1 MGFVK
6 RHVLNAGIVRL
17 FAVALVVWWVLLLA
31 GCLSPAPACLA
42 CAQED
47 DAMASGTT
55 QLWVR
60 LDGDDSESA
69 ASGCG
74 DADATSASAVANE
87 LAGDATEMPAR
98 EPAQDVADNGRHA
111 HSTSAEHAPA
121 RTALAKTADHTSPGV
136 TIGLAI
142 AGALVLAASVARSR
156 RVLCACVTCCLL
168 TGLAVRPTHAGV
180 ARTSD
185 ASLESMR
192 MEGDAGDARTEEVSG
207 SVALVSF
214 DANGGVG
221 SMEADAVG
229 TLGDA
234 LLPACSFTRDGFAFA
249 GWDVRA
255 NHELVL
261 RLWSQAREGDKLRIG
276 DRACVSDGTLPCSVM
291 RDGAR
296 VGEARAR
303 LADLAQDGRV
313 GLVAA
318 WVPKEP
324 DSAGTAQ
331 AEDAP
336 TDAFKDEGANDGA
349 NDGAD
354 KVTDKN
360 AQKVDADPSKTE
372 AGSGASSSKGED
384 VDRSNATDRVA
395 DDIGAGASEVATSVV
410 GGQRAMRTVT
420 LLSAVEGQDDVAV
433 DVAEGEGRVPKC
445 PFAWDR
451 HAFVDWVVVGCD
463 QTHVVPGEQL
473 PAGDVTLRARWEKRG
488 PESLAE
494 GLDFSSCR
502 LIVGSQERPSFGT
515 VVSEHEGAWLLQFGD
530 AVDAAWAYADHVA
543 EVDFMA
549 PDIEIK
555 AAGAG
560 GEVSETLACPADA
573 AMDMATDPNAAP
585 PLLSAI
591 EAAAVPRA
599 PALPEAGPLGAEN
612 VGEDGPVADLACSS
626 VCASAYEG
634 TVGLVDT
641 GVNGY
646 ADNVVTRLSAID
658 SFAYDD
664 NGHGTSMVE
673 TMLAMEPQT
682 RVVSIRALDAT
693 GKGSAASVYAAIE
706 TAVQAGCKAVNLS
719 LCAPAV
725 EGNAAVEQAICDAH
739 AAGVMVVGAA
749 GNDGKNAKWYV
760 PGKVGDQAVIVGS
773 CDVEGKRNAS
783 SNFGDTVD
791 LYVPSAS
798 TSYAS
803 AKVAAWL
810 VAHAT
815 FGHELEALHSP
826 EAKDALG
833 YVTEVEQGSPDSPAT
848 PNDSSEFRTAWTHP
862 TIHFEHHWGNVGWA
876 TNSNNGKSYK
886 GHVYNTYGSDSND
899 STLNKWAGGNTAYW
913 ENSLQAIKI
922 SIKSGSSTSGS
933 ISYMGHVQTKGDTSW
948 VSNGA
953 ILGTTGQ
960 GLRLEA
966 WKVRLTGNIANQY
979 YVEYKGWTHVPSNT
993 SLDGMR
999 SGNSDGQQWCG
1010 LTGKNGIETS
1020 AALRICPRSFNQTV
1034 QVRYQNA
1041 NGTWGAYGNVI
1052 NAAYTTGSAVS
1063 WSRAQDA
1070 TYNAASISY
1079 TVTSANTKQ
1088 VSVARRSA
1096 TNTIQVRYQNADGT
1110 WGAYATV
1117 SSGNDL
1123 VGATRSWSRAQDA
1136 TYKAASASI
1145 TGTATAQTKKV
1156 DVARRTYT
1164 LKFDGNGATGGSAG
1178 SRTLYVGQQTVLP
1191 ASVFAYRG
1199 HTCVGWNTASN
1210 GTGAAYAL
1218 SAGAKDL
1225 ASADQTVT
1233 LYAQWRINSY
1243 RVAFDANA
1251 SDATGRMEEVSA
1263 TYDVPFSLSQNEFVR
1278 SLYTFNAWN
1287 TKADG
1292 SGTWIRDAQEVKN
1305 LTDQDGA
1312 CVMLYAQW
1320 NPKQMRVSV
1329 PAAIHFVAQDDGV
1342 MVGPD
1347 DGVARIVNQ
1356 GEVTM
1361 RLGEA
1366 RTELEDSTDFSV
1378 GFEVPD
1384 QPLAPG
1390 EAVGMSDVRGTAS
1403 VPVGQERQIGCIH
1416 WTFVLVT

>member
-6 RHVLNAGIVRL
+6 RHVLNGGIVRL
-17 FAVALVVWWVLLLA
+17 CAVALVVWWVLLLA
-31 GCLSPAPACLA
+31 GCLSPAPARLA

-47 DAMASGTT
+47 EAMASGTT

-60 LDGDDSESA
+60 LDGDG
-69 ASGCG
+69 SGRG
-74 DADATSASAVANE
+74 DADASSASQVTSKQVK
-87 LAGDATEMPAR
+87 DADEAQAR
-98 EPAQDVADNGRHA
+98 ESTQNVGDKGLHA
-111 HSTSAEHAPA
+111 RSAFAGHAPTRA
-121 RTALAKTADHTSPGV
+121 ALAKTADRTSPGV
-136 TIGLAI
+136 TIGLAV
-142 AGALVLAASVARSR
+142 AGALVLAANAARWHHAARLR
-156 RVLCACVTCCLL
+156 RVLCACVTCCLVM
-168 TGLAVRPTHAGV
+168 GLAVGPTHAGV

-192 MEGDAGDARTEEVSG
+192 MEGGGGDARTEEASG
-207 SVALVSF
+207 SVALISF
-214 DANGGVG
+214 DANGGAG
-221 SMEADAVG
+221 SMETVSVW
-229 TLGDA
+229 TLGDV
-234 LLPACSFTRDGFAFA
+234 LLPACSFARDGFVFA

-255 NHELVL
+255 NRELVL
-261 RLWSQAREGDKLRIG
+261 RLWPQARDGDTLRVG
-276 DRACVSDGTLPCSVM
+276 DRASVGNGTLTCSVM
-291 RDGAR
+291 RDGER

-303 LADLAQDGRV
+303 LVDLAQDGKV
-313 GLVAA
+313 ELVAA

-324 DSAGTAQ
+324 GSARPTQPG
-331 AEDAP
+331 DASRG
-336 TDAFKDEGANDGA
+336 AFEDEGANGV
-349 NDGAD
+349 AD
-354 KVTDKN
+354 KATDK
-360 AQKVDADPSKTE
+360 ADVDPSETE
-372 AGSGASSSKGED
+372 VGSADESSKGEGAD
-384 VDRSNATDRVA
+384 DSNAAARVA
-395 DDIGAGASEVATSVV
+395 EDIGVAVSEVTTSAA

-420 LLSAVEGQDDVAV
+420 LLSAVEGQDVVAV
-433 DVAEGEGRVPKC
+433 DVAEGEGRVPQC

-451 HAFVDWVVVGCD
+451 HAFVDWVVVGRD
-463 QTHVVPGEQL
+463 QAHVVPGEQL

-488 PESLAE
+488 PESMAE

-502 LIVGSQERPSFGT
+502 LIVGSQEQPPFGT
-515 VVSEHEGAWLLQFGD
+515 VISEHEGVWLLSFDD

-549 PDIEIK
+549 PDIQIE
-555 AAGAG
+555 AAGG
-560 GEVSETLACPADA
+560 DGEVPEAFADPAFAGATDA
-573 AMDMATDPNAAP
+573 ATDSTSNPSAAP
-585 PLLSAI
+585 PLQAAI
-591 EAAAVPRA
+591 EEAVVPHA
-599 PALPEAGPLGAEN
+599 PALPEAGPLGDKSA
-612 VGEDGPVADLACSS
+612 GEDGPVADLACSN
-626 VCASAYEG
+626 VRAGAYEG
-634 TVGLVDT
+634 AVGLVDT
-641 GVNGY
+641 GVNGH
-646 ADNVVTRLSAID
+646 ASNVVARLSAID

-693 GKGSAASVYAAIE
+693 GKGSAASVYAAIQ
-706 TAVQAGCKAVNLS
+706 TAIRAGCKAVNLS

-749 GNDGKNAKWYV
+749 GNDGRDAKWYV
-760 PGKVGDQAVIVGS
+760 PGKMGDQAVIVGS
-773 CDVEGKRNAS
+773 CDVDGKRNAT

-810 VAHAT
+810 VAHAA

-826 EAKDALG
+826 EAQDALA
-833 YVTEVEQGSPDSPAT
+833 YVTEVERGDSDLPAIEDGESG
-848 PNDSSEFRTAWTHP
+848 PKVAWTHP
-862 TIHFEHHWGNVGWA
+862 SLQIRIHYSYMGWKNWVNTNESYPTTNGTGDTATSYNIKKGKDWQTQQNVA
-876 TNSNNGKSYK
+876 FTLNNGSWTGGGGLQYQVYQENHQDTGWVNAPNVSPPTTGTGLRMEGIYMRLTGALASAYNINYK
-886 GHVYNTYGSDSND
+886 IYT
-899 STLNKWAGGNTAYW
+899 
-913 ENSLQAIKI
+913 
-922 SIKSGSSTSGS
+922 SSTSSVGWS
-933 ISYMGHVQTKGDTSW
+933 CADSNQQHKWHSA
-948 VSNGA
+948 SNGGYA
-953 ILGTTGQ
+953 GTKHLGVSTDVT
-960 GLRLEA
+960 RA
-966 WKVRLTGNIANQY
+966 WLTP
-979 YVEYKGWTHVPSNT
+979 K
-993 SLDGMR
+993 SL
-999 SGNSDGQQWCG
+999 
-1010 LTGKNGIETS
+1010 
-1020 AALRICPRSFNQTV
+1020 NQTV

-1052 NAAYTTGSAVS
+1052 NTGYATGSAVS

-1088 VSVARRSA
+1088 ISVARRSA

-1110 WGAYATV
+1110 WSAYATV
-1117 SSGNDL
+1117 SSGSDL

-1136 TYKAASASI
+1136 TYKAVSATI

-1164 LKFDGNGATGGSAG
+1164 LKFAGNGATGGSMGA
-1178 SRTLYVGQQTVLP
+1178 RTLYVGQQTVLP
-1191 ASVFAYRG
+1191 ASAFTYGGR
-1199 HTCVGWNTASN
+1199 TCVGWNTASN

-1218 SAGAKDL
+1218 SASAKDL

-1251 SDATGRMEEVSA
+1251 PDATGRMDEVSA
-1263 TYDVPFSLSQNEFVR
+1263 TYDTPISLPQNGFVR
-1278 SLYTFNAWN
+1278 ELYSFNAWN
-1287 TKADG
+1287 TEADG
-1292 SGTWIRDAQEVKN
+1292 SGTWIRNAQEVKN
-1305 LTDQDGA
+1305 LTAQDGA
-1312 CVMLYAQW
+1312 CVTLYAQW
-1320 NPKQMRVSV
+1320 NTKQMRMSV

-1347 DGVARIVNQ
+1347 DDVARIANQ

-1361 RLGEA
+1361 RLGEV
-1366 RTELEDSTDFSV
+1366 RTELEDSTGFGV

-1384 QPLAPG
+1384 RPIGPG
-1390 EAVGMSDVRGTAS
+1390 ESVGMSDVRGNAS